1 MFKKWMKPNSVQL
14 ARPKPQT
21 VHGIEIRKQPVGRYF
36 EVLDQTGAI
45 VSELLDAAFPGM
57 TPGEILTMLTK
68 VTNAELK
75 GIFVR
80 VMGELPRKLVA
91 VLRSIVGADDNPAWD
106 ELTPAEMAQVCEAFW
121 ALNDM
126 TDFFKIARSA
136 LQQLIRQ
143 QTKTDSIGSNA

>member
-1 MFKKWMKPNSVQL
+1 MFKKWLKPNTVQL
-14 ARPKPQT
+14 ARPKPRV

-36 EVLDQTGAI
+36 EVLDQAGAI

-68 VTNAELK
+68 VTSAELK

-80 VMGELPRKLVA
+80 LMGELPRKLVA
-91 VLRSIVGADDNPAWD
+91 ILRSIVGADDNPAWD

>member
-14 ARPKPQT
+14 ARPKPQIMY
-21 VHGIEIRKQPVGRYF
+21 GIEIRKQPVGRYF

-121 ALNDM
+121 AMNDM

>member
-1 MFKKWMKPNSVQL
+1 MFKKWMKPNTVQL
-14 ARPKPQT
+14 ARPKPH
-21 VHGIEIRKQPVGRYF
+21 VLHGIEIRKQPVGRYF

-121 ALNDM
+121 AMNDM

>member
-1 MFKKWMKPNSVQL
+1 MINPFKKANTVQI

-68 VTNAELK
+68 VTSPELK

-91 VLRSIVGADDNPAWD
+91 VLRSIVGADGNPAWE
-106 ELTPAEMAQVCEAFW
+106 ELTPAEMARVCKAFW

-126 TDFFKIARSA
+126 TDFFETARSA
-136 LQQLIRQ
+136 AQQLIRQ
-143 QTKTDSIGSNA
+143 TQTASIGSNA

>member
-1 MFKKWMKPNSVQL
+1 MFKKWLKPNSVQL
-14 ARPKPQT
+14 ARPKPQV

-36 EVLDQTGAI
+36 EVLDQAGAI

-68 VTNAELK
+68 VTSAELK

-91 VLRSIVGADDNPAWD
+91 ILRSIVGADDNPAWD
-106 ELTPAEMAQVCEAFW
+106 ELTPAEMARVCEAFW

-143 QTKTDSIGSNA
+143 QTKMDSIGSNA

>member
-1 MFKKWMKPNSVQL
+1 MFKKWLKPNSVQL

-36 EVLDQTGAI
+36 EVLDRAGAI

-121 ALNDM
+121 AMNDM